1 MVLRG
6 RLCCN
11 WRGIFMSF
19 TSFISSIRYYLQ
31 LLLYTSTS
39 LASKTTFAE
48 RRQSQMSV
56 TQCVCVLTCP
66 TLTFPADVVP
76 GREEDGLEAEHEL
89 AQEPRLRVLEDLHP
103 LQRVQVHV
111 DSDLAFQ
118 FICKSEMRIRICYL

>member
-39 LASKTTFAE
+39 LPSKTTFAE
-48 RRQSQMSV
+48 RRQSPMSV
-56 TQCVCVLTCP
+56 TQYVCVF
-66 TLTFPADVVP
+66 TFSADVVP
-76 GREEDGLEAEHEL
+76 GREEDGLEAEDEL

-118 FICKSEMRIRICYL
+118 FIWKSEMRIKIVICKE

>member
-1 MVLRG
+1 
-6 RLCCN
+6 
-11 WRGIFMSF
+11 
-19 TSFISSIRYYLQ
+19 
-31 LLLYTSTS
+31 
-39 LASKTTFAE
+39 
-48 RRQSQMSV
+48 MSV
-56 TQCVCVLTCP
+56 TQCVCVLTCYSV
-66 TLTFPADVVP
+66 TFPADVVP